1 MKQTTLLRHSLAFP
15 FLRTCGFVALL
26 LCAGVGVFAQ
36 QITGVIVGTVKDAQ
50 GAVINTATVR
60 ATNVD
65 TGFSR
70 SAPANGYGEFRID
83 YLPVGTYTVQV
94 DAAGFKRFV
103 QKNMVVTVDQTQ
115 TLQVVL
121 EVGAQTQTITVTEA
135 PPLVNTANAE
145 LGTTIE
151 QSEVI
156 GLPLVNRNAYAELN
170 LTPGVMNNS
179 ASQQSNP
186 SGTPNFTIGLPSADV
201 QINGSIDGGNPE
213 VSFYLDGGSNV
224 TGIRNYGNQLPNP
237 DALEE
242 FRVETSDFSAQ
253 YGHMSAAVVTAVTKS
268 GTNSFHGS
276 LFEFNRN
283 TDFNAFPWNAP
294 KNVAGQF
301 INAPY
306 HRNQYGG
313 VVGGPIKKDKAF
325 FFFSYG
331 ALKQVVGQYVSGAR
345 VPTAAERMGDF
356 TQDLPNPANSGGK
369 YSYYGSTPFTIYEPG
384 TYNSKT
390 STGTAIIDQTNSSP
404 GCTSVGVVA
413 TNPTNLNCIASA
425 PTAGSNVGADPLA
438 ATILAGKN
446 ANAQLPLPNQT
457 PAGATVPL
465 DWNGYFTGP
474 TDETEY
480 LGKFDESLSDK
491 DHVAVTYFFVHT
503 TQNAFGGPGNIAPWT
518 INQSYTD
525 QTNANISDVH
535 TFSATTANQAWL
547 TFTRAAGGRV
557 NLPTMNAGQLGSNY
571 TIQGPSTLPDI
582 SVSGYFHAQ
591 NSLAGPVTT
600 SDYYSFRDMITMTKG
615 KHTLIYGGEEALD
628 KGMFSGNLYNY
639 GNFVY
644 SSSAPTTTGNA
655 LSDFY
660 TGMLS
665 SMEQDTPYQ
674 TLTSAWHTAVFLQD
688 NYRVSPRFTANLG
701 IRWDIDTAPVESRNH
716 TAAFVNSKATLTS
729 TGAPGTASTVVPS
742 APDGM
747 FFPGDPGVGRG
758 IVSTK
763 LHHIAP
769 RIGFAWDPWGDG
781 KTAVRAGAGVF
792 YGATAGN
799 EWNQPGNANPYAVRQ
814 TFSSVRSASDP
825 YNPQMINGTASAFPN
840 GDPFPYNY
848 NPSSPRFLL
857 PASIETIGENVQ
869 WPYIYQFNLAIQR
882 QLPGEVT
889 LTTAYVG
896 TISRDV
902 PTMIDD
908 NYAPYVPGLAGE
920 SSGQTGTGG
929 TNARRPYDQNAAGTG
944 TLAQNI
950 YLTSNQTA
958 NYHSL
963 QVSAARP
970 LTRNVML
977 NGFYVWSHALQSSNE
992 SADGQMTA
1000 QDFDN
1005 LWEEKGAMSVDRRN
1019 VAVIS
1024 GMWKVDYYHGSNFFM
1039 KQVVNG
1045 WTVSPIWTMQS
1056 GSPFEITTGSTVNDD
1071 SSGHN
1076 RPNLV
1081 PGVNPNLGAHRT
1093 RSAEAAAWFNT
1104 AAYVYNCIPGTTGCT
1119 TTGIGPGNADGNVR
1133 RDSLRNPGYR
1143 DVDLG
1148 IFRDIALERGMVFQ
1162 LRGEATN
1169 AFNMVSL
1176 NGPGASGP
1184 PKTVGAANA
1193 SSTFGTITGAASPRI
1208 IQVGARFTF

>member
-1 MKQTTLLRHSLAFP
+1 MNQSCVRHGLASLI
-15 FLRTCGFVALL
+15 LRTIALMGIL
-26 LCAGVGVFAQ
+26 ACAGMGGFAQ
-36 QITGVIVGTVKDAQ
+36 QITGSIVGTVKDPQ
-50 GAVINTATVR
+50 GAVVNTAAIR

-83 YLPVGTYTVQV
+83 YLPVGNYTVQV

-115 TLQVVL
+115 ELQVVL
-121 EVGAQTQTITVTEA
+121 EVGAQSQTITVSTA

-156 GLPLVNRNAYAELN
+156 GLPLVNRNAYAELS
-170 LTPGVMNNS
+170 LTPGVMANS

-213 VSFYLDGGSNV
+213 VSFYLDGGSNT
-224 TGIRNYGNQLPNP
+224 TGIRNYGNQVPNP

-268 GTNSFHGS
+268 GSNSFHGS

-283 TDFNAFPWNAP
+283 TDFNAYPWNAP
-294 KNVAGQF
+294 KNATGQF

-331 ALKQVVGQYVSGAR
+331 ALRQVVGAYESGGR
-345 VPTAAERMGDF
+345 VPTAAERLGDF

-369 YSYYGSTPFTIYEPG
+369 YSYYGSTPFTINNPITKSVMTG
-384 TYNSKT
+384 QTN
-390 STGTAIIDQTNSSP
+390 TGT
-404 GCTSVGVVA
+404 GCASVGVNA
-413 TNPTNLNCIASA
+413 SNPNNENCVPTTSSASV
-425 PTAGSNVGADPLA
+425 VGADPVAVTL
-438 ATILAGKN
+438 LGGSNPN
-446 ANAQLPLPNQT
+446 AFIPLPNYT

-465 DWNGYFTGP
+465 DWIGYFTGP
-474 TDETEY
+474 TDESEY
-480 LGKFDESLSDK
+480 LGKFDDSLTDK
-491 DHVAVTYFFVHT
+491 DHVAVTYFFVRT
-503 TQNAFGGPGNIAPWT
+503 TQNGFGGGNFAPWT

-557 NLPTMNAGQLGSNY
+557 NLPAINVGQLGSKY
-571 TIQGPSTLPDI
+571 TIQGPSTLPNI
-582 SVSGYFHAQ
+582 AVSGYFTAGV
-591 NSLAGPVTT
+591 SLAGPVTT
-600 SDYYSFRDMITMTKG
+600 SDFYSLRDMVTMTKG
-615 KHTLIYGGEEALD
+615 KHTLIYGGELALD

-639 GNFVY
+639 GQFSY

-688 NYRVSPRFTANLG
+688 NYRITPRFTANLG
-701 IRWDIDTAPVESRNH
+701 VRWDIDTAPVESRNH
-716 TAAFVNSKATLTS
+716 TATFVDSQALLTS
-729 TGAPGTASTVVPS
+729 NPSVTGTESSVIAS
-742 APDGM
+742 APPGM
-747 FFPGDPGVGRG
+747 FFPGDKGVGRG

-763 LHHIAP
+763 YHHIAP

-781 KTAVRAGAGVF
+781 KTAIRAGAGVF
-792 YGATAGN
+792 YGTTAGN

-814 TFSSVRSASDP
+814 TFSSVRSTSDP
-825 YNPQMINGTASAFPN
+825 YNPQMVTGAASAFPN
-840 GDPFPYNY
+840 GDPFPYIY
-848 NPSSPRFLL
+848 NPASPRFLL

-869 WPYIYQFNLAIQR
+869 WPFIYQFNLAVQR
-882 QLPGEVT
+882 QLPGQVT

-896 TISRDV
+896 TLSRDV
-902 PTMIDD
+902 PTMVD
-908 NYAPYVPGLAGE
+908 NNYGPYVPGV
-920 SSGQTGTGG
+920 
-929 TNARRPYDQNAAGTG
+929 TNSTSQGNENSRRPYDENSTGTG
-944 TLAQNI
+944 TLGQNI

-963 QVSAARP
+963 QVTAARP

-977 NGFYVWSHALQSSNE
+977 NGYYVWSHAMQSSNE

-1000 QDFDN
+1000 QDFAN

-1019 VAVIS
+1019 VATLS
-1024 GMWKVDYYHGSNFFM
+1024 GMWKIDYYHGSNFLM

-1045 WTVSPIWTMQS
+1045 WTMSPIWTMQS
-1056 GSPFEITTGSTVNDD
+1056 GTPFEITTGADQNFDTEN
-1071 SSGHN
+1071 HN
-1076 RPNLV
+1076 RPDLV
-1081 PGVNPNLGAHRT
+1081 PGAIAALSPHRS
-1093 RSAEAAAWFNT
+1093 RAAEAAEWFNT
-1104 AAYVYNCIPGTTGCT
+1104 AAYVYNGPGVTG
-1119 TTGIGPGNADGNVR
+1119 GIGPGGADGNVR
-1133 RDSLRNPGYR
+1133 RDSYRAPGYR

-1148 IFRDIALERGMVFQ
+1148 LFRDIALERGMVFQ

-1169 AFNMVSL
+1169 AFNLVSL
-1176 NGPGASGP
+1176 NAPSASGP